1 MQTAKRIKAFRISY
15 LICSL
20 CIAAFGIYVLA
31 LCLIDGINNGVT
43 FDLTINAVSVTVCVL
58 FEVAIIF
65 FIIRSLRTHL
75 TLLMKNLVF
84 KQDGSPYPFGIIA
97 SAVGSVLFIAATILL
112 FVAPALNWL
121 DAMTTPMRLFIAD
134 VTLTMAANLGF
145 TQAYFWCFRRE
156 SGTFEII

>member
-1 MQTAKRIKAFRISY
+1 MQTAKRIKVFRILY

-20 CIAAFGIYVLA
+20 CITAFGAYVLT

-43 FDLTINAVSVTVCVL
+43 FDLAINMVSVTVCIL
-58 FEVAIIF
+58 FEVAIVF
-65 FIIRSLRTHL
+65 FIIRSLRTHI

-84 KQDGSPYPFGIIA
+84 KQDGTPYPFGIIA
-97 SAVGSVLFIAATILL
+97 SAIGSGLFIVATILL
-112 FVAPALNWL
+112 FIAPALNWL
-121 DAMTTPMRLFIAD
+121 SAMATPLRLFIAD

-145 TQAYFWCFRRE
+145 TQAYFWSFRRE